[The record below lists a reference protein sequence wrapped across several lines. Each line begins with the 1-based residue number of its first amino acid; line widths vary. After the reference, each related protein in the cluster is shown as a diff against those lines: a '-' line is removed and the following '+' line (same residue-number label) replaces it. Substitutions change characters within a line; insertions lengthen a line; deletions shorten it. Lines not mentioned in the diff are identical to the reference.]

1 MAIPVHCFPKYTPI
15 IGSCQDFSLKNP
27 KWLIDKGL
35 RQIEDLLPSLLPILG
50 SILPIFGKSWVV
62 VILAKS
68 FPNKTLRQTWAAP
81 LVLNPY
87 GVST

>member
-1 MAIPVHCFPKYTPI
+1 VSSTPYSNHYTCI
-15 IGSCQDFSLKNP
+15 IGHCQEFSLKNP

-50 SILPIFGKSWVV
+50 SILPIFGKSGVV

-68 FPNKTLRQTWAAP
+68 LVGKDLRQTRPAP
-81 LVLNPY
+81 LVLNSY
-87 GVST
+87 EQRT